1 MSPDRIGFT
10 SQKGTILK
18 RSPEAK
24 RLEEVLRCSRIVA
37 GGFLGIDTRIL
48 EEIIETDAASLIK
61 LGTTALRIAARMR
74 EITERGK
81 AGLGTAVKFDERTE
95 VVVDEN
101 RGQTVCPWPHAGGYQ
116 KTITTVRRLDT
127 GATARWSDL
136 SLHFIEAHGFFQ
148 GRGSVF
154 RVEPEELV
162 AVLFD

>member
-1 MSPDRIGFT
+1 
-10 SQKGTILK
+10 LK

-24 RLEEVLRCSRIVA
+24 RIEEVLRCSRIVA
-37 GGFLGIDTRIL
+37 GGFFGNDTRIL
-48 EEIIETDAASLIK
+48 EEIIEADAASLIK
-61 LGTTALRIAARMR
+61 LRTTAPRIAARMR

-81 AGLGTAVKFDERTE
+81 AGLGTTVKFDEKRT
-95 VVVDEN
+95 VAVDEN

-148 GRGSVF
+148 GRGSAF
-154 RVEPEELV
+154 RVEPEDLV

>member
-1 MSPDRIGFT
+1 M
-10 SQKGTILK
+10 K

-24 RLEEVLRCSRIVA
+24 RIEDVLRCSRIVA
-37 GGFLGIDTRIL
+37 GGFLGIDKRIL
-48 EEIIETDAASLIK
+48 EEIIETDAALLNK
-61 LGTTALRIAARMR
+61 LGTTAPRIAARMR

-81 AGLGTAVKFDERTE
+81 AGLGTSVKFDEKRQ

-101 RGQTVCPWPHAGGYQ
+101 RGQTVCPWPHVGGYQ

-148 GRGSVF
+148 GKGSAF
-154 RVEPEELV
+154 RVEPEDLV

>member
-1 MSPDRIGFT
+1 M
-10 SQKGTILK
+10 K

-24 RLEEVLRCSRIVA
+24 RIEEVLRCSRIVA
-37 GGFLGIDTRIL
+37 GGFFGVDTRIL
-48 EEIIETDAASLIK
+48 EEIIETDAASLNK
-61 LGTTALRIAARMR
+61 LGTTAPRIAALMR

-81 AGLGTAVKFDERTE
+81 AGLGTAVKFDEKRQ

-148 GRGSVF
+148 GKGSAF
-154 RVEPEELV
+154 RVEPEDLV
-162 AVLFD
+162 GVLFD

>member
-1 MSPDRIGFT
+1 M
-10 SQKGTILK
+10 K

-24 RLEEVLRCSRIVA
+24 RIEEVLRCSRIVA
-37 GGFLGIDTRIL
+37 GGFLGIDKRIL

-61 LGTTALRIAARMR
+61 LGTTAPRIAARMR

-81 AGLGTAVKFDERTE
+81 AGLGTAVKFDERRE

-116 KTITTVRRLDT
+116 KTIATVRRLDT

-148 GRGSVF
+148 GRGSAF
-154 RVEPEELV
+154 RVEPEDLV